1 VAPKDAVL
9 LAEARKLVPAE
20 DLQKMESYQKRL
32 YHTKGQGSG
41 LGNEELGD
49 GKRFAGRGPIQLTGR
64 DNYTRASKQL
74 GLGDKLAKNPELVA
88 DDVSIGMLTTVWFWN
103 SHSGIQDAVA
113 LLRGYVFPK
122 DPKVLQEKERA
133 AFNRVSRI
141 INGSYRPGKVDKPAN
156 GEEERW
162 KYYKQMV
169 ETFWYTRELG
179 DFGGGLTVLLSQ
191 LSPRLIDV
199 PDLREVTGLPVLGA
213 VSLSASPGHRRQ
225 RRYELLAFSAGLA
238 GLLLVYAAQVT
249 LFLLDIN
256 VHGRLQHVL
265 GALK

>member
-1 VAPKDAVL
+1 VDIDAFKEHITKTKKAIEDAKPLVIEAMKKAAETAKTAYVAPKDAVL

-179 DFGGGLTVLLSQ
+179 DFGGGLT
-191 LSPRLIDV
+191 SPWGFGDGV
-199 PDLREVTGLPVLGA
+199 FPA
-213 VSLSASPGHRRQ
+213 
-225 RRYELLAFSAGLA
+225 
-238 GLLLVYAAQVT
+238 
-249 LFLLDIN
+249 
-256 VHGRLQHVL
+256 
-265 GALK
+265 